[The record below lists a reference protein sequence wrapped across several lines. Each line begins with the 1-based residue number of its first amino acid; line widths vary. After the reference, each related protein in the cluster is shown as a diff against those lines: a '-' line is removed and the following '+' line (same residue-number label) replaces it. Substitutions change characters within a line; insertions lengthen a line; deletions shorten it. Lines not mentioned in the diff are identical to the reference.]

1 MQSQRGGHEM
11 RHLAHI
17 VLVTSMAVGGLSGSQ
32 GPVSASWLPSPVQ
45 AATTRTPGSVL
56 GSGLYGDW
64 TGRSDAT
71 LRADLRDL
79 VRQAQAGPELIGD
92 PFTTPGT
99 ATTPGMPSTPGT
111 ASTPETAA
119 WHIFAQ
125 AQDVAGLGPSPQA
138 RAALRFALGQL
149 GRPYEWGA
157 QGPDSYDCS
166 GLTQQAFASTGILIP
181 RVAADQARVG
191 QAVRLAEL
199 LPGDLVFYAY
209 DSSDPA
215 TIHHVAMYVGG
226 GLVIHA
232 PQTGDVVRITP
243 LWLDGY
249 IGAVR
254 LSPATRGTG
263 ITTVGPFAVQPPPA
277 DGSAVDPLTIP
288 PVRNDPG
295 GGVVVGQP
303 PAVATPGG
311 RATPDAGL
319 SPAPTPTDSAIAVG
333 PSPAG
338 TVEPTPTSGAVA
350 QPDPTP
356 DPTPTATVTPSASSA
371 PQPTTSAPAA
381 AGQPA
386 ASPAGAQS
394 PSGASSPAATSPAA
408 SSQPPT
414 AAPVTSPPPTAA
426 SVAAQPPAAAP
437 ARPAATATATQPPP
451 VTPSSST
458 PSSST
463 TTPVQTVGD

>member
-1 MQSQRGGHEM
+1 
-11 RHLAHI
+11 
-17 VLVTSMAVGGLSGSQ
+17 
-32 GPVSASWLPSPVQ
+32 
-45 AATTRTPGSVL
+45 
-56 GSGLYGDW
+56 
-64 TGRSDAT
+64 
-71 LRADLRDL
+71 
-79 VRQAQAGPELIGD
+79 
-92 PFTTPGT
+92 
-99 ATTPGMPSTPGT
+99 
-111 ASTPETAA
+111 
-119 WHIFAQ
+119 IFAQ

-303 PAVATPGG
+303 PAVATPTG

-319 SPAPTPTDSAIAVG
+319 LPAPTPTDSAIAVV

-350 QPDPTP
+350 QP

-394 PSGASSPAATSPAA
+394 PSGASSPAASSPAATSPAA
-408 SSQPPT
+408 TSQPPT

-437 ARPAATATATQPPP
+437 ARPAATATATATQPPP

-458 PSSST
+458 PSAST